1 MAKKTNENT
10 KSEDYKNA
18 ELELLNA
25 KIDAMQNR
33 KDTSA
38 YKSNDFKPNVM
49 AIPTAQTAPVQTQ
62 MLGTQYYD
70 NTPAMFVAP
79 GYGQWNDL
87 ATKRSN
93 QAVATSSAWDKTK
106 ANFINNMPNIDDPEY
121 KAVQG
126 KFVDAMAQYEDKLNQ
141 GDWADQSTMVSSFVD
156 DLINKK
162 GGKQFAG
169 IKYAAE
175 EQRKAVEEKL
185 ANYDAEKGVGGM
197 RNDETNY
204 ALTPK
209 LSPPV
214 YDNEGNIIGGLTYNY
229 PQIYESRNVASELN
243 EFMSKVKGSST
254 KQTDK
259 DGNEV
264 MLINTPMYAQYGLVE
279 GTAYTPAQVQAAA
292 MSYMKSTGA
301 NEYLQYLGKVK
312 DFNNGMDVDSIRENI
327 GRLAEANKN
336 DTFYQTLLNLTD
348 EQLATE
354 SKRLGLGA
362 KFYADDLQ
370 RNLIEGAIATN
381 SYNQEKLTFVKDDAA
396 QNLYEKEQEILL
408 KQKYGIPLYGDGKG
422 TGSGQVDENGNP
434 IEDVSYVVSST
445 SINDVNAPAM
455 YSPMSM
461 SNALNQANTDLKTI
475 NAQLEGIK
483 RNSDTYESSADYKR
497 LSNQKAEIESKL
509 KIINSYQAQN
519 FQEINNIARNTTKTG
534 VSSLVNLL
542 SSLTING
549 KPIDK
554 TPRELSNGIISAIY
568 ADLDNDSKTTS
579 EEVLKQFGIPT
590 HFDPYDSKAFSKT
603 DAKSKEYLRKY
614 IHTSYENT
622 GGINPYTMGST
633 GNSGGAANT
642 SFNISNY
649 IKDVVKGYNKITSE
663 KDRQGN
669 KTYNSPI
676 QIDSR
681 VINVTGATEKNV
693 EAKQFENAI
702 KDISSGVEAAPT
714 RYKVWNPFSNSTE
727 TLDQSLIKATGSKP
741 NVLNDV
747 VKFTGIQLAS
757 NQDFAGNKGLVYYA
771 TYELKD
777 PSERD
782 NKDAYDA
789 VQKAKK
795 LIGANKSLS
804 IPIQLGANDNKDIGV
819 RNNLTK
825 LLKRGVGVADP
836 VTKQNMLLT
845 IAKLD
850 GVASSIDSA
859 YLYNLDGSG
868 KAGVK
873 NTRDLRMG
881 DADIRV
887 KAINDPIS
895 YSKMDK
901 SFEVYVKDTDGQYKM
916 VAYDK
921 ENKPVLVTDAE
932 LKAGKDSYT
941 KKPFDTT
948 EDIKAYLTEVRLTQQ
963 GTLNSN
969 FRIDGSKNP
978 SYGTDR
984 RADKSK
990 IYEYDLVK
998 NGQPFKVQAYIP
1010 KENVVDIRGKVKLS
1024 SNAGIPFVNKDIA
1037 DNAISLANNYGL
1049 TVSGGLRT
1057 QNHAVSDSATNSSHF
1072 NGNSLDF
1079 RLDNNSRKL
1088 YQDIKRNPNL
1098 AQRLG
1103 IQFSHDGD
1111 HIHIT
1116 FSKPQTNV
1124 SMQKNYST
1132 SSVMKAIAQGESSN
1146 RDLGYHYKDTKST
1159 SAFGKYGFTDS
1170 WINRMA
1176 TYYNTSADVIRRSP
1190 NLVEEYANTEYIRL
1204 MNQETAPYLS
1214 KLKEKLGRYIPNFSK
1229 EDAIFIYHYG
1239 GGNRLKQLARG
1250 ELSADSIPAPQYNT
1264 LSFKD
1269 YVLNK
1274 RKYLR

>member
-33 KDTSA
+33 NDTSA

-106 ANFINNMPNIDDPEY
+106 ANFINNIPNIDDPEY

-169 IKYAAE
+169 LKYAVE

-264 MLINTPMYAQYGLVE
+264 MLINTPMYAQYGLIE

-354 SKRLGLGA
+354 AKRLDLGA
-362 KFYADDLQ
+362 RFYADDLQ

-381 SYNQEKLTFVKDDAA
+381 SYNQDKLSFVTDEAA
-396 QNLYEKEQEILL
+396 MDSYKKEQEILL
-408 KQKYGIPLYGDGKG
+408 KQKYGIPLYG
-422 TGSGQVDENGNP
+422 TGSGQIDENGNP

-519 FQEINNIARNTTKTG
+519 FQELNNVAKEATKTG
-534 VSSLVNLL
+534 LATLIQLIQTDKTSSSNKLTSQELSAGLMVAIYAETDDNPNTNALDILKERGINSSIDSSNFKMANKKSYEYISKYYNRPQKAIFNSSSETVDMVGDDSSPTTFNLL
-542 SSLTING
+542 S
-549 KPIDK
+549 
-554 TPRELSNGIISAIY
+554 
-568 ADLDNDSKTTS
+568 
-579 EEVLKQFGIPT
+579 
-590 HFDPYDSKAFSKT
+590 
-603 DAKSKEYLRKY
+603 
-614 IHTSYENT
+614 
-622 GGINPYTMGST
+622 
-633 GNSGGAANT
+633 
-642 SFNISNY
+642 Y
-649 IKDVVKGYNKITSE
+649 IKDVSKKYTSLTKE

-676 QIDSR
+676 QIDSK
-681 VINVTGATEKNV
+681 VITVTGATEKNV

-727 TLDQSLIKATGSKP
+727 TLDQSLINATGSKP

-782 NKDAYDA
+782 NKNAYDA

-932 LKAGKDSYT
+932 LKAGKGSYT

-984 RADKSK
+984 PADKSK

-1010 KENVVDIRGKVKLS
+1010 KENVVDIRGKVKFS

-1204 MNQETAPYLS
+1204 MDQETAPYLS